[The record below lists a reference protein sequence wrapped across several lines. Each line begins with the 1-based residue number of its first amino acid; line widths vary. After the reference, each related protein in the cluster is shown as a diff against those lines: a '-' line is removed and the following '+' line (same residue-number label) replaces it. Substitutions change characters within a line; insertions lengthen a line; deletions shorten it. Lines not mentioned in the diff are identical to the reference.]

1 MFYFCTLS
9 RVMVWDVLKWVNVGE
24 SVYNARGVRIVRI

>member
-24 SVYNARGVRIVRI
+24 SVQDVRDARGVRI

>member
-9 RVMVWDVLKWVNVGE
+9 RVMVWDVLKWENVGE
-24 SVYNARGVRIVRI
+24 SVQDARGVRDVRI